1 MSNAILRPLS
11 LLVLVASC
19 KADKPSA
26 RTDTARVLPD
36 KTELAEYASA
46 MKSLAGDTL
55 TLVSVGGHALQP
67 QSTSLACDSARTP
80 VFQQLIVASDSSLWA
95 HTVYP
100 STCPDSLESSSD
112 TVESRGGYRIFGDTL
127 SMTVPGPAQYD
138 RPEFRAIIFPDSV
151 VQTGTGSDNAWHY
164 SRRRGQ
170 PGDPTTMGAA
180 KIDTVYLARDI
191 DGSGKPDYI
200 VRETRLGPD
209 LMPRENRI
217 AIYIDGDPA
226 SRRPTW
232 AKQWDSTLEENQ
244 ALAQSLQLSPA
255 SWLLD
260 IAYDGGDFSGDDVLI
275 VERGS
280 IRKEIYHGIDYGNGY
295 LKITQEAGKVV
306 VETSLDNLELDGSPV
321 ESAIK
326 CKSSEWRA
334 IRLIFDP
341 AKNRFTPDRAFC
353 KKIPQ
358 DDAGPEA

>member
-55 TLVSVGGHALQP
+55 TLVSVGAHALQP

-100 STCPDSLESSSD
+100 STCPDSLKSSSD

-127 SMTVPGPAQYD
+127 AMTVPGPAQYD
-138 RPEFRAIIFPDSV
+138 RPEFRAIIFADSV
-151 VQTGTGSDNAWHY
+151 VQTGTGSDNAWRY

-217 AIYIDGDPA
+217 AIYI
-226 SRRPTW
+226 
-232 AKQWDSTLEENQ
+232 
-244 ALAQSLQLSPA
+244 
-255 SWLLD
+255 
-260 IAYDGGDFSGDDVLI
+260 
-275 VERGS
+275 
-280 IRKEIYHGIDYGNGY
+280 
-295 LKITQEAGKVV
+295 
-306 VETSLDNLELDGSPV
+306 
-321 ESAIK
+321 
-326 CKSSEWRA
+326 
-334 IRLIFDP
+334 
-341 AKNRFTPDRAFC
+341 
-353 KKIPQ
+353 
-358 DDAGPEA
+358 